1 VLGIEGF
8 YLLRDLPDTAADI
21 IPPMEFPDNSVVNI
35 RACLDCVNATY
46 TNAPNIRAEW
56 DSWAQ
61 KYCPRSNSSLEYL
74 EYLRSVQLPY
84 HIPLKAILLH
94 RRNVI
99 EFPAWR
105 DRPLERAPLNHSTI
119 LDWPE
124 VLSAATH
131 SVRTSMNMMPYENRI
146 FCPSDEQL
154 VVEINTYMNNV
165 GPLYYDG
172 ILRGSLT
179 TKDQLIKMIGRKVG
193 YSGEIPSR
201 AGTILYYYNGSLTF

>member
-1 VLGIEGF
+1 MLC
-8 YLLRDLPDTAADI
+8 LLEKPLLPDTASDI
-21 IPPMEFPDNSVVNI
+21 IPPMEFPDNSVGNI

-105 DRPLERAPLNHSTI
+105 DRPLERAPLNGSFISSYSFCSHFYEHDAVRESYI
-119 LDWPE
+119 L
-124 VLSAATH
+124 S
-131 SVRTSMNMMPYENRI
+131 
-146 FCPSDEQL
+146 
-154 VVEINTYMNNV
+154 
-165 GPLYYDG
+165 
-172 ILRGSLT
+172 LR
-179 TKDQLIKMIGRKVG
+179 
-193 YSGEIPSR
+193 
-201 AGTILYYYNGSLTF
+201 